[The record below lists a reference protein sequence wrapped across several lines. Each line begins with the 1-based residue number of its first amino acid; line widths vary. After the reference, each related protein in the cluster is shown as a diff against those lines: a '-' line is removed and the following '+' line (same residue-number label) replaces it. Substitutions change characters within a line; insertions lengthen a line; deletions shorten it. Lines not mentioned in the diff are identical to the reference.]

1 MLFGGSRL
9 SVVGAVLLSLFP
21 FAPASADS
29 VIYYSPPE
37 STFGWCAGYANSRA
51 HRCAKD
57 YCVKLGGTA
66 CGLAVEC
73 GGGWGAV
80 AFAQDPQPGVGA
92 VCGVN
97 GADAA
102 RFIALAS
109 CMVASNALCWT
120 SSAFS
125 PNGNEVSKRSN
136 REFDI
141 TWYSQAILAIRNY
154 DVGVADGRD
163 GPQTREAVKE
173 FQRDIGREPTGTIDD
188 ELFHRLLDAME
199 GAQSLARKLNSD
211 VLEPKREELGDLIY
225 GHSTSPAPAAT
236 FSEELMTRS
245 EDERRLAL
253 ATILASGG
261 TECTLPALEAYPL
274 PDASSQIWNIECSEG
289 SYTLILSEGS
299 RIVINNGPAKSGG
312 LDSRTSSNVAP
323 STGAA
328 FAIAAAPPSC
338 LRFCAFGRCRQRS
351 SGSGSGRPSA
361 SSR

>member
-1 MLFGGSRL
+1 MLFGL
-9 SVVGAVLLSLFP
+9 SKLSIAGIMLLSLCSFG
-21 FAPASADS
+21 PARADG
-29 VIYYSPPE
+29 VIYYSAPE
-37 STFGWCAGYANSRA
+37 NTYGWCAGYSNSRA

-57 YCVKLGGTA
+57 YCVKLGGTD

-97 GADAA
+97 GGDAA

-125 PNGNEVSKRSN
+125 PNGNEVSERSN

-173 FQRDIGREPTGTIDD
+173 FQRDIGREPTGIIDD
-188 ELFHRLLDAME
+188 ELFLRLLDAME

-211 VLEPKREELGDLIY
+211 VLEPKRGELGDLIF
-225 GHSTSPAPAAT
+225 GQSAAPAPTAT

-245 EDERRLAL
+245 EDERRIAL
-253 ATILASGG
+253 ATILSSGG
-261 TECTLPALEAYPL
+261 TECTLPALEARPM
-274 PDASSQIWNIECSEG
+274 PDASSQIWSVECGEG
-289 SYTLILSEGS
+289 SYTVILSEGS
-299 RIVINNGPAKSGG
+299 RIVINNSANESE
-312 LDSRTSSNVAP
+312 P
-323 STGAA
+323 STPGRGQT
-328 FAIAAAPPSC
+328 AP
-338 LRFCAFGRCRQRS
+338 LH
-351 SGSGSGRPSA
+351 
-361 SSR
+361 